1 MTDNVESAIIP
12 ILQRIQG
19 DIAEIKASL
28 RSVKDDISGMRSE
41 MAAMHTHSAAIHT
54 VQAHQRSELAMLDAR
69 MRRLEEKMGIEDLP
83 PPTH

>member
-1 MTDNVESAIIP
+1 MFSSIRSDV
-12 ILQRIQG
+12 L
-19 DIAEIKASL
+19 KAL
-28 RSVKDDISGMRSE
+28 HLRSE

-83 PPTH
+83 PPAH